1 MISDFYA
8 NKTILLTGGTGFL
21 GKSHY
26 FQFCIGKVVL
36 EKMLRSLPN
45 IKTIYLAIQ
54 PNVSVDVINF

>member
-21 GKSHY
+21 GKCDSRL
-26 FQFCIGKVVL
+26 FFNVGKVVL

-54 PNVSVDVINF
+54 PNVSAYVI